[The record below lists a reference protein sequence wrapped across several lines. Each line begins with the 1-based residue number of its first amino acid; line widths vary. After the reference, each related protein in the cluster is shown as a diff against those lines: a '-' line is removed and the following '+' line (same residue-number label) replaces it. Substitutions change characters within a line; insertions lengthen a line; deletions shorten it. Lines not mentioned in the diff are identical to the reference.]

1 MRTITEKYYAVQEG
15 KFSKS
20 QFLKDAQRELPNL
33 ISKFNGFEDSVQIL
47 KSKGILAEAKKKEEN
62 YGPELANPA
71 DAFSAE
77 TLERAIDRELEEMGL
92 DSVEAPAQ
100 EAYDKAKEKALKN
113 LHKDANHYLNLLSGE
128 SKKVDK
134 HDKEVEVKRGAEEK
148 DVFNGMKKADLNEAL
163 KDKLKALYNDPEVFG
178 KVVTVDGKKV
188 SLKDFLGLAASGATA
203 GQAKSGAGRTSSVGE
218 SATNGLRRKLLS
230 IGSESEVDLYMQ
242 SLANDIRLNGKE
254 QYADF
259 TIEDYMEDFQE
270 YIADRSADAYD
281 LNEVKEAVKAVIR
294 KVLAEGQ
301 VNELDRETGE
311 RIDGLTNLVMLKD
324 LLEKA
329 EEIYKDQ
336 IESGDLFHP
345 EEVAEY
351 LGNEI
356 YKRLKPLAPSLDD
369 LGEGKEE
376 LQKEEYFGPDGDT
389 IIDIIKDRSN
399 NNDSSEIDEAMEV
412 MEFIGL
418 HYGINFEFGRLG
430 HDL

>member
-20 QFLKDAQRELPNL
+20 QFLKDAQRELPHL

-47 KSKGILAEAKKKEEN
+47 KTKGILAEAKKKEEN

-71 DAFSAE
+71 DAFPAE

-100 EAYDKAKEKALKN
+100 EAYDKAKDKALKN

-134 HDKEVEVKRGAEEK
+134 HDKEVEVKRGAEET
-148 DVFNGMKKADLNEAL
+148 DVFNGMKKATL
-163 KDKLKALYNDPEVFG
+163 KE
-178 KVVTVDGKKV
+178 
-188 SLKDFLGLAASGATA
+188 SASG
-203 GQAKSGAGRTSSVGE
+203 S
-218 SATNGLRRKLLS
+218 LRRKLSS
-230 IGSESEVDLYMQ
+230 IGSDSEIDLYMK

-254 QYADF
+254 QYADW

-336 IESGDLFHP
+336 IEAGDLFHP

-376 LQKEEYFGPDGDT
+376 LQKEEYFGPDGDS
-389 IIDIIKDRSN
+389 IIEIIKDRSR

-412 MEFIGL
+412 MEFIGQ